1 MRGISELPSDDSQ
14 LFGTRVKGSDISELS
29 SEPLHVTLG
38 PIPETINIGAELST
52 ESDFGWERCR
62 KEKRIQPI
70 PSRVFE
76 MSAPIHNPPASTA
89 ILPTETNTP
98 KSTED
103 VEKES
108 LVRRLLT
115 LQSFDGSFLFTE
127 GHLESS
133 FGKEFCTATHE
144 LELNLHQISI
154 NQAEKYKVA
163 VAIAIIVELEERY
176 QSCRDLWLLIVEKA
190 RHFVDIWLGGF
201 EKENL
206 FEFVKDL
213 LKSENHDQ
221 VMDPIRDRE
230 ARRLETTTAAA
241 PARPSSLGQK
251 IQSKFHSMSE
261 KPKITTKCS

>member
-1 MRGISELPSDDSQ
+1 
-14 LFGTRVKGSDISELS
+14 
-29 SEPLHVTLG
+29 
-38 PIPETINIGAELST
+38 
-52 ESDFGWERCR
+52 
-62 KEKRIQPI
+62 
-70 PSRVFE
+70 

-89 ILPTETNTP
+89 ILPTGTNTP

-103 VEKES
+103 IEKES

-127 GHLESS
+127 GHLES
-133 FGKEFCTATHE
+133 FFRKEFCIATHE

-190 RHFVDIWLGGF
+190 RHFVDIWLRGF

-213 LKSENHDQ
+213 LKSDNREQ
-221 VMDPIRDRE
+221 VLDPIRDRE
-230 ARRLETTTAAA
+230 ARRQETTTTAAST
-241 PARPSSLGQK
+241 RPSWIGQK
-251 IQSKFHSMSE
+251 IQRKFHSMSE
-261 KPKITTKCS
+261 KTKSRQSAHEVDNVQNQMSVEEEGGSSFARRRRRHYLGHESKNSAPAKTQLGTRKGGQSSGEGKGAALVEL